1 MKEEDIIKICE
12 EIEIKYEDLND
23 EIWYRICEIL
33 ISRAN

>member
-23 EIWYRICEIL
+23 EIWYWICEVL

>member
-12 EIEIKYEDLND
+12 EIEIKYEDLSD
-23 EIWYRICEIL
+23 EIWYEICETL